1 LGLETGVHVPP
12 DACSISVLRVPS
24 ADVWKPAAHALVPV
38 KVSTLVRS
46 ESLGRAA
53 GEASD
58 QFDPFQ
64 RNASG

>member
-1 LGLETGVHVPP
+1 
-12 DACSISVLRVPS
+12 
-24 ADVWKPAAHALVPV
+24 
-38 KVSTLVRS
+38 VSTLVRS